1 LAELD
6 VIDTTEGCVL
16 YDDNRNEV
24 CILILRKKA
33 LSRKG
38 KKDFKKHLSLMKLLM
53 KEEKGVERS
62 KARKGIA
69 EKEVAVGLKT
79 NRAGHGYVESSLK
92 KKILL
97 LGKLSVIMLVRQNM
111 LHQSS
116 SRKVCWLDTIE
127 PRI

>member
-1 LAELD
+1 MADLD
-6 VIDTTEGCVL
+6 VIDTTDGCVL
-16 YDDNRNEV
+16 YDDNENEV
-24 CILILRKKA
+24 CILIPRKTS

-38 KKDFKKHLSLMKLLM
+38 KNDLKKHLFLMKLLM

-62 KARKGIA
+62 TARKGIA

-79 NRAGHGYVESSLK
+79 NRAGLGYVESTLK

-97 LGKLSVIMLVRQNM
+97 LGKLSVNMLVRQNM

-116 SRKVCWLDTIE
+116 SRKVCWLDTIK